1 MVFSI
6 LQQCRKI
13 FISQCLIIYIIQF
26 NNQRRYHEKKL
37 SKILV
42 AIDGSSYSMYAAHHA
57 IRLSLQYDAQLVVLH
72 VLYPMEI
79 HSSFQIYEFIHPIP
93 IKEWI
98 EIRKIDIQKWFDSI
112 KKKAAEYSSSGT
124 NKKINMRFEIIVS
137 TSIVRS
143 ILDYA
148 EKENVDLIVVGTRG
162 HSGIKKLLLG
172 STALGLVTYAS
183 CPVTVVK

>member
-1 MVFSI
+1 M
-6 LQQCRKI
+6 
-13 FISQCLIIYIIQF
+13 IIYIIKF
-26 NNQRRYHEKKL
+26 NNQRYHEKKL

-42 AIDGSSYSMYAAHHA
+42 AIDGSSYSMDAAHHA
-57 IRLSLQYDAQLVVLH
+57 IILSLEHDAQLVVLH

-79 HSSFQIYEFIHPIP
+79 HPSFQIYEFIQPIP
-93 IKEWI
+93 IKKWI
-98 EIRKIDIQKWFDSI
+98 EIRKIEVQKWFDNL
-112 KKKAAEYSSSGT
+112 KEKAAEYNSSGT
-124 NKKINMRFEIIVS
+124 NKKIDMKFEIIVS
-137 TSIVRS
+137 TSIVSS